1 MDANAASSNSK
12 AQGFALVE
20 VLSVLAIFSVLAT
33 IAFFMFVASG
43 AEEEV
48 DDGDN
53 GAPHPI
59 LQSSEPHSPRQ
70 SYSPRIPH

>member
-1 MDANAASSNSK
+1 MDTNATSTASK
-12 AQGFALVE
+12 ATGFALVE
-20 VLSVLAIFSVLAT
+20 VLSVVAILSVIAT
-33 IAFFMFVASG
+33 IAFFMFVAN
-43 AEEEV
+43 AVEEET

-59 LQSSEPHSPRQ
+59 LQSSEPSSPRQ

>member
-1 MDANAASSNSK
+1 MDATAASPASK
-12 AQGFALVE
+12 AQGFTLVE
-20 VLSVLAIFSVLAT
+20 VLSVFAILSVLAT
-33 IAFFMFVASG
+33 IVFFMFVANAVEGES
-43 AEEEV
+43 

-59 LQSSEPHSPRQ
+59 LQSSDPSSPRQ

>member
-1 MDANAASSNSK
+1 MNANAAPTTSK

-33 IAFFMFVASG
+33 IAFFMFVANG
-43 AEEEV
+43 VEEES

-59 LQSSEPHSPRQ
+59 LQTSEPSSPRQ